1 MAADGTVEWGDDG
14 RPRLFDRVL
23 NDPEPTGAGPNYP
36 ALVAAAVAVVLLVA
50 AEFQPWVTLTGS
62 EDSVR
67 EIRGGAR
74 PEIYL
79 AELASSAWQLLPYY
93 VGWMGMLG
101 LVGLALTL
109 GPARRRPV
117 LGAGVGWAV
126 GLFMVVLSF
135 GRQLSLMRFGDNP
148 LIGTS
153 LGAGLWFAGGAVL
166 LALAALLL
174 TAWRP
179 DVPWPSRKGGRA
191 PRPDPVEDDGPPDLT
206 VTPLS

>member
-1 MAADGTVEWGDDG
+1 MAADGTVEWGDEDG
-14 RPRLFDRVL
+14 RPRLLDRVL
-23 NDPEPTGAGPNYP
+23 SDPEPAGPGPNYP
-36 ALVAAAVAVVLLVA
+36 ALAAAVVTVVLLVA

-62 EDSVR
+62 EESVR
-67 EIRGGAR
+67 EMRGGR

-79 AELASSAWQLLPYY
+79 TELASSAGQVLPYY

-101 LVGLALTL
+101 LIGLALTL

-117 LGAGVGWAV
+117 LGAGIGWAV
-126 GLFMVVLSF
+126 GLFLVVLSLS
-135 GRQLSLMRFGDNP
+135 RQLSLMRFGDNP
-148 LIGTS
+148 SIGTT

-166 LALAALLL
+166 VALAALLL

-191 PRPDPVEDDGPPDLT
+191 AEPDPVEDDGPADLT